1 MEVRMSATEARR
13 HFGELLRRVIEDRTP
28 VIVERGGKPQVVFVS
43 LSEYERL
50 RARQAERERGMEVG
64 RGPDDE
70 RDRGTS
76 SLR

>member
-50 RARQAERERGMEVG
+50 RARQAERARAMEAG
-64 RGPDDE
+64 HEPDDE
-70 RDRGTS
+70 RDRGPGA
-76 SLR
+76 LR